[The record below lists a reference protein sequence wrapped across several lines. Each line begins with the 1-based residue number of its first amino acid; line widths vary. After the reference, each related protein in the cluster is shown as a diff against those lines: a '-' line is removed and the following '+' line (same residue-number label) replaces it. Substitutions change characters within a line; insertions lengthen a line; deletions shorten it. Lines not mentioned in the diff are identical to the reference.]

1 MITRDIFQRELA
13 GQVMALSDP
22 EYPKIG
28 ALITDAQRIIAEMN
42 TGYREPREVRAL
54 FNRLTERRS
63 MIHSGCCRRST
74 PTLAGTYASDA
85 TCSSITRA
93 SSWTAAA
100 SPSRTMCSSAQ
111 R

>member
-1 MITRDIFQRELA
+1 MTTRDIFQRELA
-13 GQVMALSDP
+13 GEVISLKDP
-22 EYPKIG
+22 EYPRIA
-28 ALITDAQRIIAEMN
+28 ALITEAQFVIAEMN

-74 PTLAGTYASDA
+74 PTLAGTSASDA

-100 SPSRTMCSSAQ
+100 SP
-111 R
+111 

>member
-13 GQVMALSDP
+13 GEVIALNDP

-28 ALITDAQRIIAEMN
+28 ALITDVQRIIAEMN

-74 PTLAGTYASDA
+74 PTSAGTSGSGA
-85 TCSSITRA
+85 TSSSTTPA
-93 SSWTAAA
+93 NSWIEAA
-100 SPSRTMCSSAQ
+100 SR
-111 R
+111 